1 VKSAGS
7 LLAASLLAAASL
19 LSCAPPPAA
28 PAPTPAAAPEAT
40 PLPEDL
46 AVARSW
52 RRVALDAGH
61 GGDDHGAI
69 GVSGSKEKD
78 VVLAVARQ
86 TERALVELGFEVV
99 QTRTDDRFL
108 PLPRRAALANASGA
122 GLFVSIHAN
131 AAEVAGARGVE
142 TYSMDRTADEAAMR
156 LAERENRARAVA
168 GGRTELDPLL
178 EELRATGAAALSH
191 QFAARVQ
198 SELIAGLRGFYGVER
213 IADRGAKRA
222 PFWVLLDTEVP
233 SVLVELGYLT
243 HADEEER
250 LRTRGYQVEVARAL
264 AAGIAA
270 FAADAEAAEGDPLAV
285 AP

>member
-1 VKSAGS
+1 MRK
-7 LLAASLLAAASL
+7 LLGLLL
-19 LSCAPPPAA
+19 VLGCAPAPDGPAVE
-28 PAPTPAAAPEAT
+28 PAPTPT
-40 PLPEDL
+40 P
-46 AVARSW
+46 AVEPAEPVELVVERSW

-61 GGDDHGAI
+61 GGEDDGAV
-69 GVSGSKEKD
+69 GVSGSREKD
-78 VVLAVARQ
+78 VVLAVVKQ
-86 TERALVELGFEVV
+86 TARALEQRGFEVV

-131 AAEVAGARGVE
+131 AAEHPGARGVE

-168 GGRTELDPLL
+168 GGRNDLDPLI
-178 EELRATGAAALSH
+178 EELRMSGVSALSH
-191 QFAARVQ
+191 RFAAEVQ
-198 SELIAGLRGFYGVER
+198 SAMIDGLRGFYGAER
-213 IADRGAKRA
+213 IADRGAKRG

-233 SVLVELGYLT
+233 SVLVEVGYLT

-250 LRTRGYQVEVARAL
+250 LRTRGYQVEVANSL

-270 FAADAEAAEGDPLAV
+270 FAEQAEGLGAAGDLA
-285 AP
+285 AAGATP